1 MIKSELLVKLN
12 DNTLNYYEKSK
23 IYEEYNIKY
32 LDGIGEAAYYTKEVV
47 VKHMID
53 NLPNINKSEITIME
67 PSVGIGNFI
76 PHIIKKYIKHKK
88 IILILNDINKFSLEC
103 LEIILN
109 NFLIENNITNVNII
123 YTNTDFLKNDF
134 KEYNIDLIIGNPP
147 YFTIKN
153 KEYLKY
159 CKIKFNDTTNNIF
172 AFFILH
178 SLNISDKVSFI
189 VPKGLLFAANYKN
202 VRKKIYNNIT
212 NIIDYYKDAFNV
224 NLETISLIYDKKQ
237 RKNKVKIE
245 NYNEK
250 KIIIQENKYIFNKNF
265 PIWIIYRNKKF
276 DDILK
281 KIILNSFD
289 VFRDRQLT
297 NSYLNKDFGMKVLRS
312 RNIQKE
318 IISIQGYDRFID
330 IEKFNLNELV
340 IYKKIINNS
349 NIIIV
354 PNLTPKPRFL
364 KLPKNT
370 IVNGSLALFIPRE
383 KIIVKQKDLDFLNS
397 QEFIE
402 YFDIVRNKSI
412 LSINLDNYI
421 GYFIGILK

>member
-147 YFTIKN
+147 YFTIK
-153 KEYLKY
+153 
-159 CKIKFNDTTNNIF
+159 
-172 AFFILH
+172 
-178 SLNISDKVSFI
+178 
-189 VPKGLLFAANYKN
+189 LFAANYKN

-224 NLETISLIYDKKQ
+224 NLETISLI
-237 RKNKVKIE
+237 
-245 NYNEK
+245 
-250 KIIIQENKYIFNKNF
+250 
-265 PIWIIYRNKKF
+265 
-276 DDILK
+276 
-281 KIILNSFD
+281 
-289 VFRDRQLT
+289 
-297 NSYLNKDFGMKVLRS
+297 
-312 RNIQKE
+312 
-318 IISIQGYDRFID
+318 
-330 IEKFNLNELV
+330 
-340 IYKKIINNS
+340 
-349 NIIIV
+349 
-354 PNLTPKPRFL
+354 
-364 KLPKNT
+364 
-370 IVNGSLALFIPRE
+370 
-383 KIIVKQKDLDFLNS
+383 
-397 QEFIE
+397 
-402 YFDIVRNKSI
+402 
-412 LSINLDNYI
+412 
-421 GYFIGILK
+421 